1 MPSFQ
6 ISGKQIKFWLGI
18 FFFLVSVAV
27 STILGSGIPLLIV
40 TIPMILFN
48 RDYMLP
54 LLLIIPIV
62 EGALTTNSLV
72 TTTKDAGVSQSSMA
86 ESIAIALLT
95 PIIIYDLIQKAKKK
109 VPFKLTL
116 LFIWLGVIVAI
127 GYIVLLM
134 HPQIPQIASPAWVRV
149 VLKLV
154 KIFFFWLLLK
164 WSINYFKPKFLNTLN
179 LLKTLAPFILL
190 IVAIYIIVNP
200 GVGRFDMSVF
210 GMAHHGIMGGNLST
224 LLPFS
229 FIIFFDRKKNFLLK
243 VIALI
248 SIVGTLYVVM
258 QIGSKNGFLCFFLMV
273 AACAYLTLWN
283 RSTDLKTAMIIL
295 GIVGAGVAL
304 YLLQD
309 SATIQR
315 ALFQEQQGGI
325 AGLSTGRT
333 DFWYSGIEAIAH
345 QPLLGFGGDETASVY
360 AVTLYAPEVSGHIM
374 HNTILEFLVEYGL
387 LGTIFYLMFIWA
399 VFYRGY
405 QNLKYAI
412 RTNQLILAVPTLAY
426 YVSQFAGLFTSRVW
440 DSTLWYNSIL
450 IFTISILWETG
461 KVKFFK
467 VRQLPPH
474 ALQEPRLISLNT

>member
-1 MPSFQ
+1 MPSIE

-18 FFFLVSVAV
+18 FFFFASVAV
-27 STILGSGIPLLIV
+27 STIIGSGIPLLIV
-40 TIPMILFN
+40 AIPLILFN
-48 RDYMLP
+48 RNYLIP

-62 EGALTTNSLV
+62 EGALTTNTLV
-72 TTTKDAGVSQSSMA
+72 STSNEAGVVQSSMA

-95 PIIIYDLIQKAKKK
+95 PIIIFDLIQKAKKK

-116 LFIWLGVIVAI
+116 LFIWLVVIVGV
-127 GYIVLLM
+127 GYLVLLM
-134 HPQIPQIASPAWVRV
+134 HPQIPTIATPAWVRV
-149 VLKLV
+149 LLKSI

-164 WSINYFKPKFLNTLN
+164 WCINYQKSGLLTTLEF
-179 LLKTLAPFILL
+179 LKTLAPFILL
-190 IVAIYIIVNP
+190 IVATYIIANP

-224 LLPFS
+224 MLPFV
-229 FIIFFDRKKNFLLK
+229 FITFFDRKKSVFLK
-243 VIALI
+243 VISFLA
-248 SIVGTLYVVM
+248 IVGTLYVVM

-273 AACAYLTLWN
+273 GLCAYLTLWN
-283 RSTDLKTAMIIL
+283 RSTDLKVAMVVLGIL
-295 GIVGAGVAL
+295 GTGIAL

-315 ALFQEQQGGI
+315 ALFQEEQGGL

-360 AVTLYAPEVSGHIM
+360 AVTLYAPEVEGHIM
-374 HNTILEFLVEYGL
+374 HNTILEFMVEYGL
-387 LGTIFYLMFIWA
+387 LGFIFYFLFVWA
-399 VFYRGY
+399 VLYRGY
-405 QNLKYAI
+405 QNFKYAM

-426 YVSQFAGLFTSRVW
+426 YISQFAGLFTSRVW
-440 DSTLWYNSIL
+440 DSTLWYNSVL
-450 IFTISILWETG
+450 IFAISVLWETG
-461 KVKFFK
+461 KVKYFK

-474 ALQEPRLISLNT
+474 ALQEPRLITLNR

>member
-18 FFFLVSVAV
+18 FFFLLSVAL

-40 TIPMILFN
+40 TIPIILFN
-48 RDYMLP
+48 RDYLLP

-109 VPFKLTL
+109 VPFKLTM

-134 HPQIPQIASPAWVRV
+134 HPQVPQIASPAWMRV
-149 VLKLV
+149 ILKMI

-164 WSINYFKPKFLNTLN
+164 WSINYLKPRFLIALN

-190 IVAIYIIVNP
+190 IVAVYIVVNP

-229 FIIFFDRKKNFLLK
+229 FIIFFDKKKNFLLK

-315 ALFQEQQGGI
+315 ALFQEEQGGI

-374 HNTILEFLVEYGL
+374 HNTILEFLVEYGI

-440 DSTLWYNSIL
+440 DSTLWYNSVL

-474 ALQEPRLISLNT
+474 ALQEPRLITLNT

>member
-6 ISGKQIKFWLGI
+6 ISGKQIKLFLGI
-18 FFFLVSVAV
+18 FFFLVSVAL

-40 TIPMILFN
+40 TIPIILFN
-48 RDYMLP
+48 RDYLLP

-95 PIIIYDLIQKAKKK
+95 PVIIFDLIQKAKKK

-134 HPQIPQIASPAWVRV
+134 HPQVPQIASPAWMRV
-149 VLKLV
+149 ILKLI

-164 WSINYFKPKFLNTLN
+164 WSINYFKPRFLNTIN

-190 IVAIYIIVNP
+190 IVAVYIIVNP

-224 LLPFS
+224 LIPFS

-243 VIALI
+243 VIALL

-258 QIGSKNGFLCFFLMV
+258 QIGSKNGFLCFFIMM

-315 ALFQEQQGGI
+315 ALFQEEQGGI
-325 AGLSTGRT
+325 SGLSTGRT
-333 DFWYSGIEAIAH
+333 DFWYSGIEAVAH

-387 LGTIFYLMFIWA
+387 IGTIFYLMFIWA

-426 YVSQFAGLFTSRVW
+426 YISQFAGLFTSRVW
-440 DSTLWYNSIL
+440 DSTLWYNSVL
-450 IFTISILWETG
+450 IFAISILWETG

-467 VRQLPPH
+467 VRQLPPQ
-474 ALQEPRLISLNT
+474 ALQEPRLIALNT